1 MNKKYIVK
9 APNEETVFCVLS
21 PDQPAKEQLAS
32 VLQVHGGG
40 LSVELTDKEI
50 LVMDYFHGS
59 PMTIFTI
66 LSLEDTDLPVSL
78 SWSKA
83 EGQ

>member
-9 APNEETVFCVLS
+9 APNEKTVFCVLS
-21 PDQPAKEQLAS
+21 PDQPAKEQLAA

-59 PMTIFTI
+59 PMAIFTI

-78 SWSKA
+78 RWTPA
-83 EGQ
+83 DEQ